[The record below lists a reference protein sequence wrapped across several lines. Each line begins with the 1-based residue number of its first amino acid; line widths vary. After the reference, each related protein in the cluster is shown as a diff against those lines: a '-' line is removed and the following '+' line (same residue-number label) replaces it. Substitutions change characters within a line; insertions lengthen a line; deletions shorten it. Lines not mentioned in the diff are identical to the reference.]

1 MTQADRVLSTPP
13 TNTPIDPE
21 YVDYVGDAI
30 IAATGDLFDDFDV
43 VRKVARAAIEAI
55 ASKSEGHQQ

>member
-13 TNTPIDPE
+13 KNTPVDPE

-43 VRKVARAAIEAI
+43 VRSSAC
-55 ASKSEGHQQ
+55 